1 MEAAK
6 VAAIID
12 IVLLPSDAGISSP
25 SCHPEESVPPMTKL
39 PALSRHAAAQTPE
52 VDPGTDLLNVIATV
66 PHLPGV
72 YRMLNAA
79 QDVLYVGKARDLKK
93 RVTSYFQKTGLDPRI
108 QSMVSQVRG
117 IEITVTRSESE
128 ALLLENNLIKTFAP
142 RYNILY
148 RDDKSYPYL
157 QITGHAYP
165 KLGFYRGPLDKAHR
179 YFGPFSSASAVRE
192 SIQLMQKV
200 FRLRT
205 CEDSVFSN
213 RSRPCLLHQIR
224 RCSAPCVGLIDT
236 ANYAD
241 DVHNAELFLLGRDD
255 EVLDKLDQQMQ
266 AAAESLAFET
276 AAAYRDQIR
285 ALRGVRQTQFVSS
298 ERARDV
304 DIVALASEPGMLCVN
319 LVTIRGGMHRGDKS
333 FFPEHAEGYDEA
345 VALEAFLSQH
355 YPNREVPPLILVNR
369 DVDTEGLSQLMSEQA
384 GHPVQISSSSSG
396 ERRKWLDM
404 AHTNAQVSMQQRLH
418 LQATQEARLLSL
430 QEALGLPASA
440 QRIECFDISHT
451 MGEATVASCVVWD
464 EGSMK
469 NGDYRHYNIQ
479 GVAPGDDY
487 GAMREVL
494 DRRYRR
500 VVSGE
505 GRIPDLILIDG
516 GKGQVSSAVSVLEEL
531 GLGQLAVVGVAK
543 GVERKPGLEQ
553 LILPGREE
561 PLRLPRDHAGLHL
574 IQQIRD
580 EAHRFAITGHRG
592 RRAKVRR
599 TSTLESIEGVGAK
612 RRQKLL
618 ARFGGLRG
626 LTSASVDDLAQV
638 EGISRVLAERIYRH
652 LH

>member
-1 MEAAK
+1 
-6 VAAIID
+6 
-12 IVLLPSDAGISSP
+12 
-25 SCHPEESVPPMTKL
+25 
-39 PALSRHAAAQTPE
+39 
-52 VDPGTDLLNVIATV
+52 
-66 PHLPGV
+66 
-72 YRMLNAA
+72 
-79 QDVLYVGKARDLKK
+79 
-93 RVTSYFQKTGLDPRI
+93 
-108 QSMVSQVRG
+108 
-117 IEITVTRSESE
+117 
-128 ALLLENNLIKTFAP
+128 
-142 RYNILY
+142 
-148 RDDKSYPYL
+148 
-157 QITGHAYP
+157 
-165 KLGFYRGPLDKAHR
+165 
-179 YFGPFSSASAVRE
+179 
-192 SIQLMQKV
+192 
-200 FRLRT
+200 
-205 CEDSVFSN
+205 
-213 RSRPCLLHQIR
+213 
-224 RCSAPCVGLIDT
+224 
-236 ANYAD
+236 
-241 DVHNAELFLLGRDD
+241 
-255 EVLDKLDQQMQ
+255 
-266 AAAESLAFET
+266 
-276 AAAYRDQIR
+276 
-285 ALRGVRQTQFVSS
+285 
-298 ERARDV
+298 
-304 DIVALASEPGMLCVN
+304 MLCVN

-355 YPNREVPPLILVNR
+355 YPNREAPPLILVNR
-369 DVDTEGLSQLMSEQA
+369 DIDTEGLAQLLSEQV
-384 GHPVQISSSSSG
+384 GHPVQISSSNSG

-404 AHTNAQVSMQQRLH
+404 AQTNAQVSMQQRLH
-418 LQATQEARLLSL
+418 LQATQEARLSSL

-464 EGSMK
+464 EGGMK

-505 GRIPDLILIDG
+505 GRIPDLILVDG

-531 GLGQLAVVGVAK
+531 GLGQVALVGVAK

-599 TSTLESIEGVGAK
+599 TSTLENIEGVGAK